1 MHVHKRNDELQ
12 KRTGSS
18 LVRSLCL
25 LQHGNVGDIGQ
36 KKIFV
41 TMLHIALQEWRIN
54 VLADNIAWLKI

>member
-12 KRTGSS
+12 KNAGLIFGKKS
-18 LVRSLCL
+18 LFV
-25 LQHGNVGDIGQ
+25 QHGNVGDIGQ

-54 VLADNIAWLKI
+54 VLTDNIAWLKI